1 MVPHLNYSDDA
12 RFPIMG
18 GFSGARRHR
27 PHDAVNWGAR
37 ASALGVDII
46 QNCEVTGF
54 IHQAGQIVGVETSCG
69 EIRAE
74 KTGMAVAGST
84 SLLAKMAGLGK
95 LPIESHKLQAFVSE
109 PIKPFLDTVV
119 VYSAYHGHFY
129 ISQSDKGGM
138 VFGGDL
144 DGHNS
149 YAQRGNLPIY
159 NNVAGCAM
167 NVMPALGRV
176 KVLRQWAGIMDM
188 SMDGSPFIT
197 KTDIDGLYLN
207 AGVMAALRFPALA
220 GVLPILRL

>member
-1 MVPHLNYSDDA
+1 
-12 RFPIMG
+12 
-18 GFSGARRHR
+18 
-27 PHDAVNWGAR
+27 
-37 ASALGVDII
+37 
-46 QNCEVTGF
+46 
-54 IHQAGQIVGVETSCG
+54 
-69 EIRAE
+69 
-74 KTGMAVAGST
+74 
-84 SLLAKMAGLGK
+84 MAGLGK

-144 DGHNS
+144 DGYNS

-159 NNVAGCAM
+159 QDVAGCAM

-176 KVLRQWAGIMDM
+176 KILRQWAGIMDM

-207 AGVMAALRFPALA
+207 AGWCYGGFKAIPGSGWCFAHTIAEDVPHEINRLLTLDRFREGRQIDETGHGPFPKAH
-220 GVLPILRL
+220 